1 MEWYNIKDR
10 TNYIIGGLLIVFDM
24 VIDGD
29 KDTYMYLMN
38 TNSLE
43 AFKTR
48 QRFLND
54 KKYTSVSK
62 VYMINQETK
71 SFMKKENDNSNT
83 YLHKFWK

>member
-1 MEWYNIKDR
+1 MEWYNIKDE
-10 TNYIIGGLLIVFDM
+10 TNYIIGGMLIIFDM

-29 KDTYMYLMN
+29 KDTYMYLMGVDAI
-38 TNSLE
+38 E

-62 VYMINQETK
+62 VHMINNETK
-71 SFMKKENDNSNT
+71 SFMKKGNDNSNT